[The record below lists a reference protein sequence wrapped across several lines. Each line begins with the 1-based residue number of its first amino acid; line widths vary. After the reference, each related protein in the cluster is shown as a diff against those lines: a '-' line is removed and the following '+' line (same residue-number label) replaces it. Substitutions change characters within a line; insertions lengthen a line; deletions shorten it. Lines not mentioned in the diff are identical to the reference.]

1 MNTHPVIESWLHSPA
16 QRPAQRAP
24 AHPQVLPAT
33 RRPPKPAPASDRS
46 VVPAHRFPEVR
57 PAMDDPGPITGQIN
71 DTKNIGATTAGQNER
86 PEIHR
91 QADPGQTATA
101 LQTDGHRA

>member
-1 MNTHPVIESWLHSPA
+1 ME
-16 QRPAQRAP
+16 
-24 AHPQVLPAT
+24 
-33 RRPPKPAPASDRS
+33 
-46 VVPAHRFPEVR
+46 E
-57 PAMDDPGPITGQIN
+57 PGPVTGQIN